1 MNCREEFVRIP
12 SAGLELA
19 GALHLPIGATKP
31 KPVLFLHG
39 FTGNKIEAG
48 RMYTDMARVLCAAG
62 YAALRFDFRCH
73 GDSPLSLEEY
83 RISYAIEDAQNAA
96 DFLKSL
102 TCIDNSRFAII
113 GLSMG
118 AGWQ

>member
-19 GALHLPIGATKP
+19 GVLHLPIGATKP

-48 RMYTDMARVLCAAG
+48 RMYTDMVRVLCAAG
-62 YAALRFDFRCH
+62 YAALRFNFRCH
-73 GDSPLSLEEY
+73 GDPHYLSRNIAYHMPLKMPKTQPTS
-83 RISYAIEDAQNAA
+83 
-96 DFLKSL
+96 
-102 TCIDNSRFAII
+102 
-113 GLSMG
+113 
-118 AGWQ
+118 